1 MSIFVGGIKL
11 NFMQSSTDIYYALP
25 IVVLQSIYADT
36 YIHVYLPF
44 NNVQLQGYDKT
55 LVKIWLFW

>member
-11 NFMQSSTDIYYALP
+11 KIVQSSTDIYHALP
-25 IVVLQSIYADT
+25 IVVLPSIYADT